1 MKILVVNGPN
11 INLTGMREKGIYGK
25 ETYVDICQYICDYSE
40 SKGIEIEITQTNHE
54 GEIIDKIHSAMNV
67 YDGIV
72 INAGAY
78 THYSYAI
85 RDAIAAVNVPCV
97 EVHFSNI
104 HGRDEFRTK
113 SVIAPVCKGQIAGFG
128 KYSYILAIDAL
139 LNIKGDNNG

>member
-1 MKILVVNGPN
+1 MKILIINGPN
-11 INLTGMREKGIYGK
+11 INLTGMREKRIYGS
-25 ETYVDICQYICDYSE
+25 ETYSDICEYLCDYSK
-40 SKGIEIEITQTNHE
+40 SKDVVADIVQSNHE
-54 GEIIDKIHSAMNV
+54 GEIIDKIHSTLNV

-85 RDAIAAVNVPCV
+85 RDAIAAVNIPCV

-128 KYSYILAIDAL
+128 KYSYCLAIDAL
-139 LNIKGDNNG
+139 LSIKGENNV

>member
-1 MKILVVNGPN
+1 MKVLLINGSPHADGSTN
-11 INLTGMREKGIYGK
+11 RALQEVALELNK
-25 ETYVDICQYICDYSE
+25 E
-40 SKGIEIEITQTNHE
+40 GIETEIIQTNHE
-54 GEIIDKIHSAMNV
+54 GEIIDKIHSALDV

-85 RDAIAAVNVPCV
+85 RDAISAVNIPCV

-128 KYSYILAIDAL
+128 KYSYCLAIDAL
-139 LNIKGDNNG
+139 LYIKGVKA